1 MGFRP
6 SDITPISST
15 GPTVLIPVSKDVAVK
30 AFSVSRTDTSSTLK
44 CVLPADASILNIV
57 MTGSSNSDAGTTATV
72 TIVVSDNTG
81 AISTGTAV
89 NVKTAGAT
97 TAIVQMPSLPNL
109 QPVPL
114 TGDLRITA
122 TYAETGTASTTG
134 GPYTFLVT
142 YVR

>member
-44 CVLPADASILNIV
+44 CVLPADASIMNIV